1 MAPVLP
7 DGWGRGVDP
16 ETQLPYYHC
25 TALGATQWEPP
36 GAPPGSA
43 KVMSAMAAAK
53 IEEEFGGAPASG

>member
-43 KVMSAMAAAK
+43 KVNS
-53 IEEEFGGAPASG
+53 EP